1 MLGKIADHFV
11 TACYIVVH
19 DRISLKIYSP
29 DARLIIPI
37 TLRGNIFMKKAG
49 TGKVR
54 GIKEDTLIVTIDI
67 GLEMNRGY
75 CTTTD
80 RRDIKPFRF
89 DNTRAGLDRLWSMI
103 IVNKNRF
110 RCDEVIVGYEST
122 GPYGEPIGHY
132 LSKKPVTVVQ
142 VNPMHTKRVKEINDN
157 SPLKTDDKD
166 SRVLADIILLG
177 HSLSIVIPEGDAA
190 YLRRLNNSRER
201 HVRERT
207 ALLNQLQQL
216 VFLLFPEFRTVIKD
230 IQLKTALYIL
240 NEYLTP
246 EIIGG
251 LKKEELGEEIRK
263 RSRGKF
269 RESHAE
275 MLISLAKDTIGIKE
289 GAAGLSM
296 DIRHILIQLEL
307 VNRLIAEIE
316 GEMEIALGRIPYSS
330 KLLSIKG
337 LGTVTVAGLIGEVG
351 DFKKF
356 KTQPEIMKLAGLDL
370 YEVSSGKW
378 KGRRRI
384 SKRGRNLLRKILYY
398 AAMQTIRKNGILHDY
413 YTRLT
418 DRGMKRMMA
427 LVAVSRKLLRI
438 IHAILRDDGEYTVN
452 FESMERQ
459 VIKKAA

>member
-1 MLGKIADHFV
+1 
-11 TACYIVVH
+11 
-19 DRISLKIYSP
+19 
-29 DARLIIPI
+29 
-37 TLRGNIFMKKAG
+37 MKKAD
-49 TGKVR
+49 TGKIRRV
-54 GIKEDTLIVTIDI
+54 KEDTLIVTIDI

-80 RRDIKPFRF
+80 GRDIKPFKF
-89 DNTRAGLDRLWSMI
+89 DNTREGLDTLWSMI
-103 IVNKNRF
+103 VVNKNRF

-132 LSKKPVTVVQ
+132 LAKKPVTVVQ

-166 SRVLADIILLG
+166 PRVIADIILLG
-177 HSLSIVIPEGDAA
+177 HSLSIVIPEGEAA

-207 ALLNQLQQL
+207 AFLNQLQQL
-216 VFLLFPEFRTVIKD
+216 VFLLFPEFRRVIKN
-230 IQLKTALYIL
+230 IQVKTALYIL
-240 NEYLTP
+240 NKYLTP
-246 EIIGG
+246 DIICG
-251 LKKEELGEEIRK
+251 LRKEEFGEEIRK
-263 RSRGKF
+263 RSMGKF
-269 RESHAE
+269 GKSHAE
-275 MLISLAKDTIGIKE
+275 MLINLAKDSIGIRE
-289 GAAGLSM
+289 GVAGLSM
-296 DIRHILIQLEL
+296 DIRHILIQLDL
-307 VNRLIAEIE
+307 VNRLIVEIE
-316 GEMEIALGRIPYSS
+316 DEMEIVLGRMSYSS

-337 LGTVTVAGLIGEVG
+337 LGTVSVAGLIGEVG

-356 KTQPEIMKLAGLDL
+356 RTQSEIMKLAGLDL

-384 SKRGRNLLRKILYY
+384 SKRGRSLIRKILYY
-398 AAMQTIRKNGILHDY
+398 VAMQTIRKNGIMHEY

-418 DRGMKRMMA
+418 GRGMKSMMA

-438 IHAILRDDGEYTVN
+438 IHAILRDDGEYIVN
-452 FESMERQ
+452 YEFAKRQ